1 MKSRDYANRVGSA
14 IWLAEDQRSG
24 AFESR
29 KAMLDLKHQSE
40 PKERQEQPEGSADAT
55 RSRADSESNSIQTNR
70 SSEKTETFVDAG
82 SDVLLSKY
90 LAGKKA
96 TEAEENRKKS

>member
-1 MKSRDYANRVGSA
+1 LEYQQELMK
-14 IWLAEDQRSG
+14 DQRSG

-29 KAMLDLKHQSE
+29 KAMLDLEHQSE
-40 PKERQEQPEGSADAT
+40 LQERRERPEGSTNAT
-55 RSRADSESNSIQTNR
+55 RSGDNSESDSIQTNR
-70 SSEKTETFVDAG
+70 SAEKTEIVVDAG

-96 TEAEENRKKS
+96 TEAKENRKKS